1 VKSLKERKDKM
12 KACVDKTACIG
23 CGLCASIAPD
33 IFEIEDDGL
42 AGVIGE
48 LTSANEAEAK
58 DAEMSCPVA
67 AIKVE

>member
-1 VKSLKERKDKM
+1 M
-12 KACVDKTACIG
+12 KACVDKEACIG
-23 CGLCASIAPD
+23 CGLCASIASEV
-33 IFEIEDDGL
+33 FEIEDDGK

-48 LTSANEAEAK
+48 VTSANEADAK

>member
-1 VKSLKERKDKM
+1 M
-12 KACVDKTACIG
+12 KACVDKELCIG
-23 CGLCASIAPD
+23 CGLCASLASD

-48 LTSANEAEAK
+48 VSSANEASAKEA
-58 DAEMSCPVA
+58 EESCPVA